1 MQGSAAFAIVL
12 FVAAS
17 VPVGLLAAGASA
29 GDLAWERKSFQ
40 IVLGPGGAPCP
51 VSVELPVGWT
61 LRESGFGGLSYYV
74 QDPAARPQATAK
86 YLDLRAMSA
95 KDSFLA
101 QFRVPSTGDGVVS
114 SAVSELGPLLVKR
127 SLLAPYKGNRD
138 LQTLSFDVTRGAVL
152 VQISVEGLSADLAP
166 RIPVAEHMAR
176 SVQID
181 GQGAPTTPAL
191 GAVAPSASVVA
202 PPDPPAVPPSA
213 GGAPGEAAPVSV
225 AVFASDAELV
235 DLVGPGEG
243 PGGDGTPDA
252 RLVVTLREAGI
263 TVVAMALRNVDG
275 VFAVWDTVPGNGM
288 WLLGVGAVEGR
299 GPEARV
305 VSRQG
310 PDGSLLPL
318 ALGSDA
324 VELQLCVHDNGAV
337 AGGATLFELVLTL
350 ADGSTRVVPVAA
362 GR

>member
-1 MQGSAAFAIVL
+1 MQGSAAVAMAL

-40 IVLGPGGAPCP
+40 VKLGPDGASCP

-74 QDPAARPQATAK
+74 MDPAARPQATAK
-86 YLDLRAMSA
+86 YLDLRALSG
-95 KDSFLA
+95 KDAFLA

-114 SAVSELGPLLVKR
+114 SVVEEAGPLLVKR

-138 LQTLSFDVTRGAVL
+138 LQTLSIDVTRGSVL
-152 VQISVEGLSADLAP
+152 VQISVEGLSADLGP

-181 GQGAPTTPAL
+181 GQGAPVAPASVPVPP
-191 GAVAPSASVVA
+191 AAVVVAPS
-202 PPDPPAVPPSA
+202 DPPTVPPSA
-213 GGAPGEAAPVSV
+213 GGAPGEAAPAYG
-225 AVFASDAELV
+225 AVFASDAEPV

-252 RLVVTLREAGI
+252 RLAVSLREAGI

-275 VFAVWDTVPGNGM
+275 VFSVWDTVPGNGM
-288 WLLGVGAVEGR
+288 WLLGVGIVEGQ

-318 ALGSDA
+318 TLGSDE
-324 VELQLCVHDNGAV
+324 VELRLCVHDNGAV
-337 AGGATLFELVLTL
+337 AAGATRFELVLTL